1 MPMETLE
8 SMVVEGFSGV
18 PNNHLPPDD
27 FKKFANLAFN
37 TLDFK
42 KMYWVKPVKDIC
54 EVSLFCMKGWYV
66 LMGCLCCLVGRVKK
80 KLWFLIYFIFSLV
93 SYNTVYDFIF
103 CKRIAL
109 CIFL

>member
-1 MPMETLE
+1 MAYIVRPYIDFYFPQARMPMETLE

-27 FKKFANLAFN
+27 FKKFASLAFN
-37 TLDFK
+37 TSEFK

-54 EVSLFCMKGWYV
+54 EVSLSCMKRWYA

-80 KLWFLIYFIFSLV
+80 
-93 SYNTVYDFIF
+93 
-103 CKRIAL
+103 
-109 CIFL
+109 